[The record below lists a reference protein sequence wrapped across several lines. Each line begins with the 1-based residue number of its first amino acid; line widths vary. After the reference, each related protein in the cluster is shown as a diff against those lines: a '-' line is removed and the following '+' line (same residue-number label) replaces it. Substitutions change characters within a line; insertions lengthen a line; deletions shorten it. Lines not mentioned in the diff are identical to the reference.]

1 MENSVYDFSKIKEY
15 KTYTA
20 LMPLAKAV
28 CKTVQ
33 KCTYIGRENI
43 PKTGGF
49 ILACNHMSTFDPI
62 ALGGAGRRVFHFMA
76 KEELFENKA
85 LARFL
90 THLNAFPVVRGK
102 GDMTA
107 VHFAEEIIRSGWVL
121 GIFPEGTRS
130 EDYRP
135 MRAKSGAALIAKQ
148 TGADVLP
155 VSIYTDQNYKRGT
168 KLTVRFGKLIKNEEF
183 GFTEE
188 GKSRELKEASRR
200 IMEEITAL
208 WEEGHCKE

>member
-1 MENSVYDFSKIKEY
+1 MDSVYDFSKIKEY

-20 LMPLAKAV
+20 LKPLAAVV

-33 KCTYIGRENI
+33 RCTYVGTENI

-49 ILACNHMSTFDPI
+49 ILACNHQSTFDPI
-62 ALGGAGRRVFHFMA
+62 ALGGAGKRVVHFMA

-85 LARFL
+85 LGTFL
-90 THLNAFPVVRGK
+90 THMNAFPVVRGK

-107 VHFAEEIIRSGWVL
+107 VHFAEEIIRNGWVL

-130 EDYRP
+130 PDYKP
-135 MRAKSGAALIAKQ
+135 MRAKSGVALIAKQ

-155 VSIYTDQNYKRGT
+155 AAIYTDTEYKRGT
-168 KLTVRFGKLIKNEEF
+168 KLTVRFGTLIKNEEF
-183 GFTEE
+183 GFTDEV
-188 GKSRELKEASRR
+188 KSRELKDASRR
-200 IMEEITAL
+200 IMDEITAL
-208 WEEGHCKE
+208 WEEGHCKK

>member
-1 MENSVYDFSKIKEY
+1 MSELYDFSKVKEY
-15 KTYTA
+15 KLYTVFT
-20 LMPLAKAV
+20 PLAKAV

-33 KCTYIGRENI
+33 KCTYIGTENI

-62 ALGGAGRRVFHFMA
+62 ALGGAGKRVIHFMA

-85 LARFL
+85 LGAFI

-107 VHFAEEIIRSGWVL
+107 ITHAEEILRNGWVL

-130 EDYRP
+130 EDYAP
-135 MRAKSGAALIAKQ
+135 KRAKSGVALIAKQ

-155 VSIYTDQNYKRGT
+155 VSIYTDEEYKRGT
-168 KLTVRFGKLIKNEEF
+168 RLTVRFGRLIKNEEF
-183 GFTEE
+183 GFTED

-200 IMEEITAL
+200 IMDDITKL
-208 WEEGHCKE
+208 WEEGHCKK

>member
-1 MENSVYDFSKIKEY
+1 MSELYDFSKVKEY
-15 KTYTA
+15 KLYTV
-20 LMPLAKAV
+20 LTPLAKAV

-33 KCTYIGRENI
+33 KCTYIGTENI

-62 ALGGAGRRVFHFMA
+62 ALGGAGKRVIHFMA

-85 LARFL
+85 LGAFI

-107 VHFAEEIIRSGWVL
+107 ITHAEEILRNGWVL

-130 EDYRP
+130 EDYAP
-135 MRAKSGAALIAKQ
+135 KRAKSGVALIAKQ

-155 VSIYTDQNYKRGT
+155 VSIYTDEEYKRGT
-168 KLTVRFGKLIKNEEF
+168 RLTVRFGRLIKKEEF
-183 GFTEE
+183 GFTED

-200 IMEEITAL
+200 IMDDITKL
-208 WEEGHCKE
+208 WEEGHCKK

>member
-1 MENSVYDFSKIKEY
+1 MATGYDFSKVKEY

-20 LMPLAKAV
+20 LVPLAKAV

-33 KCTYIGRENI
+33 RCEYIGRENI

-62 ALGGAGRRVFHFMA
+62 ALGGAGRRVIHFMA
-76 KEELFENKA
+76 KDGLFENKA
-85 LARFL
+85 LAAFL
-90 THLNAFPVVRGK
+90 THLNAFPVERGK

-107 VHFAEEIIRSGWVL
+107 IQFAEQVIENGWVL

-130 EDYRP
+130 PDYKP

-155 VSIYTDQNYKRGT
+155 ASIYTDQEYKRGT

-183 GFTEE
+183 GFTEN
-188 GKSRELKEASRR
+188 GKSRELKDATRR
-200 IMEEITAL
+200 IMEDITAL
-208 WEEGHCKE
+208 WEEGHCKK

>member
-1 MENSVYDFSKIKEY
+1 MSELYDFSKVKEY
-15 KTYTA
+15 KLYTA
-20 LMPLAKAV
+20 LTPLAKAV

-33 KCTYIGRENI
+33 KCTYIGTENI

-62 ALGGAGRRVFHFMA
+62 ALGGAGKRVIHFMA

-85 LARFL
+85 LGAFI

-107 VHFAEEIIRSGWVL
+107 ITHAEEILRNGWVL

-130 EDYRP
+130 EDYAP
-135 MRAKSGAALIAKQ
+135 KRAKSGVALIAKQ

-155 VSIYTDQNYKRGT
+155 VSIYTDEEYKRGT
-168 KLTVRFGKLIKNEEF
+168 RLTVRFGRLIKNEEF
-183 GFTEE
+183 GFTED

-200 IMEEITAL
+200 IMDDITKL
-208 WEEGHCKE
+208 WEEGHCKK